1 MWSRLEDI
9 FCNNIACWL
18 DLSSR
23 LVSEA
28 GSVKIEAYK
37 DIQINS
43 KQGKVGRP
51 KLEINRILYVQE
63 VFNQFILPFKF
74 SFRFTRHLRLDA
86 RYPASGIYNSIDR
99 RPLSVSGL
107 APKPDFR

>member
-1 MWSRLEDI
+1 MWSRLKDI

-51 KLEINRILYVQE
+51 K
-63 VFNQFILPFKF
+63 
-74 SFRFTRHLRLDA
+74 
-86 RYPASGIYNSIDR
+86 
-99 RPLSVSGL
+99 
-107 APKPDFR
+107 